1 MKFTEPGGSVFL
13 QLYDEPAED
22 DQSRREVRFRVR
34 DTGVGISQID
44 QSRLFQPF
52 SQLETGLTRR
62 HGGTGLGLFIS
73 RRLTELLGGRLE
85 LESVPGNGSTFTI
98 VLPG

>member
-1 MKFTEPGGSVFL
+1 MGSLEELLAEARAAF
-13 QLYDEPAED
+13 DTGEPARSGELARSALELWRGPAVAD
-22 DQSRREVRFRVR
+22 F
-34 DTGVGISQID
+34 TYK
-44 QSRLFQPF
+44 PF
-52 SQLETGLTRR
+52 AQLETGLTRR

-85 LESVPGNGSTFTI
+85 LESVPGNGSTFTV